1 MDAWG
6 WCALFKMALSYGP
19 ERVNKGTEAYGVDL
33 KKIGPT
39 LLLNEC
45 ILHMNSGYSGHLGTL
60 SHPWRH
66 STDQPSSKI
75 HHPSP
80 QGKSTKVN
88 TPYSKLGQGILE
100 YRLHV
105 VFTFPS

>member
-1 MDAWG
+1 M
-6 WCALFKMALSYGP
+6 
-19 ERVNKGTEAYGVDL
+19 DL

-88 TPYSKLGQGILE
+88 TPYSKVGSGHVSKHSLLGEMGYMVRGIILGHF
-100 YRLHV
+100 RL
-105 VFTFPS
+105 SA